1 MEPLGVHVAIAAWI
15 DQHRAYDGF
24 AAVPAT
30 PVQFTPTAILPLI
43 ESQDAFRQAELVR
56 MANLV
61 PRKGKVAEPFGPSAP
76 LWEHMSDVLDRMVF
90 ARRALTDAEAAALD
104 GARKV
109 LYVDDGANRLRPSP
123 QFNSYLEMRSV
134 VQALQDSGAAAELQ
148 QAALSDWLTLGF
160 KNEVEQALADV
171 TRLASRSS
179 VVEAMSCRAQ
189 LEETMLLSAG
199 DISYAPTSFYPLSAA
214 NAATW
219 TLAEVTLDELSEG
232 AARTFPAS
240 PVTLGSASAAKC
252 RFAYTAIDTLRPWS
266 LAQLLSRDDWKLS
279 AGELVSDGDGVN
291 GTIPAYVQTI
301 YAATI
306 IGLSATP
313 PPRPRWPTGSLEPLV
328 RSGELRFN
336 PSRRVVPKGI
346 GTPVAPQNAKPAD
359 APLGAGNAGGVL
371 AGRVVLQPSAEVPP
385 FGGMAQRSRDL
396 ALVRRFQVPLN
407 RSEWLARLAIAQ
419 TGRPVTDGEPSPAP
433 GEPATVDL
441 SAGANIVGFGCVPV
455 PPAPRPNEQYQW

>member
-1 MEPLGVHVAIAAWI
+1 VEPLGIHVAIAAWI

-30 PVQFTPTAILPLI
+30 PVQLTPSAILPLI

-76 LWEHMSDVLDRMVF
+76 MWEQMSDVLDRMVF

-104 GARKV
+104 AARKV
-109 LYVDDGANRLRPSP
+109 LYVDDGANGLRPSP
-123 QFNSYLEMRSV
+123 RFNSYLEMRSV
-134 VQALQDSGAAAELQ
+134 LQALQDSGAAVEVQ
-148 QAALSDWLTLGF
+148 QAAFSDWLTLGF
-160 KNEVEQALADV
+160 KIEVEQALADV

-189 LEETMLLSAG
+189 LDETMLLSAG
-199 DISYAPTSFYPLSAA
+199 DISYAPTSFYPMSAA

-219 TLAEVTLDELSEG
+219 TVAEVTLDELSEC
-232 AARTFPAS
+232 AARTFPTS

-252 RFAYTAIDTLRPWS
+252 RFAYTAIETLRPWP

-279 AGELVSDGDGVN
+279 AGELVSGGDGAN
-291 GTIPAYVQTI
+291 GTIPAYVQTM

-313 PPRPRWPTGSLEPLV
+313 PPRPRWPTGPFESFERPF
-328 RSGELRFN
+328 RW
-336 PSRRVVPKGI
+336 VVPKVAGI
-346 GTPVAPQNAKPAD
+346 PVAPRTVKPTD
-359 APLGAGNAGGVL
+359 APLGAGNDGGVL
-371 AGRVVLQPSAEVPP
+371 AGRVMRRPLTAVPP

-396 ALVRRFQVPLN
+396 ALVRRFQVPLD

-419 TGRPVTDGEPSPAP
+419 TGRPVIGQEPTQAQ

-441 SAGANIVGFGCVPV
+441 VGGANIVGFGCVAV
-455 PPAPRPNEQYQW
+455 PTSPRPNEQYQW

>member
-1 MEPLGVHVAIAAWI
+1 MHVAIAAWI
-15 DQHRAYDGF
+15 DQHRSYDGF
-24 AAVPAT
+24 AAVPTT

-61 PRKGKVAEPFGPSAP
+61 PRKGMVAEPFGPSAP
-76 LWEHMSDVLDRMVF
+76 LWEQMSAVIDRMAF
-90 ARRALTDAEAAALD
+90 ARRALTDAEAASLD
-104 GARKV
+104 AARKV
-109 LYVDDGANRLRPSP
+109 LYVDDGANGPRPSP

-134 VQALQDSGAAAELQ
+134 VQALQDSGAALEVL

-160 KNEVEQALADV
+160 KKEVEQALADV
-171 TRLASRSS
+171 VRLASRSS

-189 LEETMLLSAG
+189 LDETMLLSAG
-199 DISYAPTSFYPLSAA
+199 DITYAPTSFYPLSAA

-219 TLAEVTLDELSEG
+219 TVAEVTFAELSEYG
-232 AARTFPAS
+232 ARTFPAA

-252 RFAYTAIDTLRPWS
+252 RFAYAAIETLRPWPV
-266 LAQLLSRDDWKLS
+266 AQLLSRDDWKLS
-279 AGELVSDGDGVN
+279 AGDLVSSGDGVN
-291 GTIPAYVQTI
+291 GTIPAYVQTM

-313 PPRPRWPTGSLEPLV
+313 PPRPRWTTGSFEPPF
-328 RSGELRFN
+328 RSGQLRFN
-336 PSRRVVPKGI
+336 LPRTVVPKGV
-346 GTPVAPQNAKPAD
+346 GVTVAPQNARP
-359 APLGAGNAGGVL
+359 
-371 AGRVVLQPSAEVPP
+371 AEVPP

-419 TGRPVTDGEPSPAP
+419 TGRPVTGDELTPTP
-433 GEPATVDL
+433 GEPAPVDL
-441 SAGANIVGFGCVPV
+441 AGGANIVGFGCVTV
-455 PPAPRPNEQYQW
+455 PTSPHPNEQYQW

>member
-1 MEPLGVHVAIAAWI
+1 VEPLGVHVAIAAWI

-30 PVQFTPTAILPLI
+30 PVQFTPTAILPLV

-76 LWEHMSDVLDRMVF
+76 LWEQMAAVIDRMVF

-104 GARKV
+104 AARKV
-109 LYVDDGANRLRPSP
+109 LSVDDGEQGRRPSP
-123 QFNSYLEMRSV
+123 QYNSYLEMRSV
-134 VQALQDSGAAAELQ
+134 IQELQDSGAAVELL
-148 QAALSDWLTLGF
+148 QAALSDWITLGF
-160 KNEVEQALADV
+160 KKEVEQALADSA
-171 TRLASRSS
+171 RLGSHSS
-179 VVEAMSCRAQ
+179 VAEAMSCRSQ
-189 LEETMLLSAG
+189 LDETMLLSAG

-219 TLAEVTLDELSEG
+219 TVAEVTLAELSEH
-232 AARTFPAS
+232 AARTFPAA

-252 RFAYTAIDTLRPWS
+252 RFAYAAVETLRPWPV
-266 LAQLLSRDDWKLS
+266 AQLLTRDDWRLS
-279 AGELVSDGDGVN
+279 AGELVSGGDGVN
-291 GTIPAYVQTI
+291 GTIPAYVQTM

-313 PPRPRWPTGSLEPLV
+313 PPRPRWEGAWSFERPILS
-328 RSGELRFN
+328 SQLRFSALR
-336 PSRRVVPKGI
+336 PVAPKEVGS
-346 GTPVAPQNAKPAD
+346 PVAPQHAIP
-359 APLGAGNAGGVL
+359 V
-371 AGRVVLQPSAEVPP
+371 EVSP
-385 FGGMAQRSRDL
+385 FGGMTQRSRDL

-419 TGRPVTDGEPSPAP
+419 TGRPVAGGELTPPP
-433 GEPATVDL
+433 GEPAPVDL
-441 SAGANIVGFGCVPV
+441 ASGANIVGFGCVTV
-455 PPAPRPNEQYQW
+455 PASPHPNEQYQW

>member
-15 DQHRAYDGF
+15 DQHRSYDGF
-24 AAVPAT
+24 AAVPPT
-30 PVQFTPTAILPLI
+30 PVQLTPTAILPLI

-76 LWEHMSDVLDRMVF
+76 LWEQMSDVLDRMVF

-104 GARKV
+104 AARTV
-109 LYVDDGANRLRPSP
+109 LYVDDGANGLRPSP
-123 QFNSYLEMRSV
+123 RFNSYLEMRSV
-134 VQALQDSGAAAELQ
+134 LQALQDSGAAVEVQ

-171 TRLASRSS
+171 ARLASRSS

-189 LEETMLLSAG
+189 LDETVLLSAE
-199 DISYAPTSFYPLSAA
+199 DISYAPTSFYPMSAA

-219 TLAEVTLDELSEG
+219 TIAEVTFDELSQC
-232 AARTFPAS
+232 AARTFFPTS

-252 RFAYTAIDTLRPWS
+252 RFAYTAIETLRPWPV
-266 LAQLLSRDDWKLS
+266 AQLLSRDDWKLS
-279 AGELVSDGDGVN
+279 AGEVVSGGDGVS
-291 GTIPAYVQTI
+291 GTIPAYVQTM

-313 PPRPRWPTGSLEPLV
+313 PPRPRWPTGPFEPP
-328 RSGELRFN
+328 F
-336 PSRRVVPKGI
+336 RRVVPREV
-346 GTPVAPQNAKPAD
+346 GTPGAPRIVRPAD

-371 AGRVVLQPSAEVPP
+371 GGRVVLRPPAEVAP
-385 FGGMAQRSRDL
+385 FGGIAQRSRDL
-396 ALVRRFQVPLN
+396 ALVRRFQVPLD

-419 TGRPVTDGEPSPAP
+419 TGRPVTGGEHT
-433 GEPATVDL
+433 EPATVDL
-441 SAGANIVGFGCVPV
+441 VGEANIVGFGCVTV
-455 PPAPRPNEQYQW
+455 PTSPRPNEQYQW